1 MKGLPF
7 VVIAV
12 TCHLQAYPD
21 VHDVSALPS
30 SVGYSL
36 AHHRSGYKESAA
48 GMPFADLTLE
58 PGTRAF
64 IFQSMGMIRERS
76 SYREGGC
83 AFVRAERRECVCQGD
98 LAAGGPAARAVR
110 DPGAMSPAKGR
121 TIGAE
126 SENRRG
132 RSCLTQ
138 GTPVRTI
145 LWKSAAWPHGSV
157 RRVNFA
163 SRGAVPDKARSSRR

>member
-98 LAAGGPAARAVR
+98 SGGRWTGRPGCARSGRHVAGEGQNYRRGEREQARAVVPHPR
-110 DPGAMSPAKGR
+110 NAGKDYTVEIGR
-121 TIGAE
+121 VATRQCAAGE
-126 SENRRG
+126 L
-132 RSCLTQ
+132 CLA
-138 GTPVRTI
+138 G
-145 LWKSAAWPHGSV
+145 GC
-157 RRVNFA
+157 
-163 SRGAVPDKARSSRR
+163 SR